1 DRIYIKKNTR
11 VQDAP
16 KVKYRGIFLN
26 DEWPGLT
33 NWTQE
38 KFGGY
43 NSQFYENVFELLL
56 RLKANF
62 LWPAMWNNAFADDD
76 PRNMILADEY
86 GIVMSTSHHEPM
98 MRADKE
104 WNRYGKG
111 PWEYSTNGKSLYD
124 FWMDGAKR
132 NKPYESVYTLGM
144 RGQQD
149 TPMSEGDNIE
159 LLEKILRDQRII
171 IADVFGD

>member
-1 DRIYIKKNTR
+1 VKQALVIAGSNRRGTSYGIFDLAEQIGVSPWYWWADVPVAKKDKLFVVRNTLK
-11 VQDAP
+11 QDMP

-86 GIVMSTSHHEPM
+86 GIVMST
-98 MRADKE
+98 
-104 WNRYGKG
+104 
-111 PWEYSTNGKSLYD
+111 
-124 FWMDGAKR
+124 
-132 NKPYESVYTLGM
+132 
-144 RGQQD
+144 
-149 TPMSEGDNIE
+149 
-159 LLEKILRDQRII
+159 
-171 IADVFGD
+171 